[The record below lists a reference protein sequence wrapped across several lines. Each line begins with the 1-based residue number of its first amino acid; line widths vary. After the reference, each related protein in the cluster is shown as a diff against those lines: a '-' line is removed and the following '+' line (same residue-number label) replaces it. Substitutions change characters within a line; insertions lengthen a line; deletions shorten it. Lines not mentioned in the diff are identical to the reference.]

1 MSLAASSKTWHWDC
15 GVCTF
20 KNTYQPP
27 KCEICGTL
35 KSMVAEETIQMQ
47 RKMYAELKH
56 EHKLLMQRC
65 QQLEADNLRL
75 RQQHPKQQV
84 QRDVVDTS
92 TNFTTA
98 VANVVDLTND
108 STSVAQSSD
117 IVSMTQ
123 KRSRTSRYRSMSSIP
138 HPPHSSISHL
148 TQCPPIPLHRY
159 HHVTTKLDVYLHL
172 VPSSTGVVRR
182 LRASPGNDST
192 RHAVMQLTAMHQN
205 SCLSY
210 TYEACS

>member
-1 MSLAASSKTWHWDC
+1 
-15 GVCTF
+15 
-20 KNTYQPP
+20 
-27 KCEICGTL
+27 
-35 KSMVAEETIQMQ
+35 
-47 RKMYAELKH
+47 
-56 EHKLLMQRC
+56 
-65 QQLEADNLRL
+65 
-75 RQQHPKQQV
+75 
-84 QRDVVDTS
+84 
-92 TNFTTA
+92 
-98 VANVVDLTND
+98 
-108 STSVAQSSD
+108 
-117 IVSMTQ
+117 MTQ

-159 HHVTTKLDVYLHL
+159 HHVTTKLDVHLHL

-210 TYEACS
+210 TYEACSQYRIDRSCEILTSMKLIPVFQPVPLSWPYDSAPAHMTRYDWSMIRTYDSI